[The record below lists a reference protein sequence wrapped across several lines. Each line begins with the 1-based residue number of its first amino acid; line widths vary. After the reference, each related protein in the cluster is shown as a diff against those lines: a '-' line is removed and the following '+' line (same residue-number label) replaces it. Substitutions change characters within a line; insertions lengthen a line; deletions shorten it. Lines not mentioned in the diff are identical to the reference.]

1 MSSSPSPLLD
11 TLCLLGAYK
20 ESQSKANDQLKTA
33 LFDLTKARR
42 QSGGL
47 VGASRVYSAADL
59 REDLCALAVLQCKSS
74 VEEPPALVEDDTKS
88 DEKVESNDGD
98 MFRLYLD
105 GIPKQSSSSR
115 SPLDN
120 VISKVVNENAGETT
134 GLRQR
139 KNVTKEEEEENSK
152 WTTEIAEDESKKEN
166 PLNLFGGL
174 HPPAL
179 KVSQAN
185 AKEALK
191 SYVEAAN
198 LVSEIMK
205 ILNQLESEKK

>member
-1 MSSSPSPLLD
+1 
-11 TLCLLGAYK
+11 
-20 ESQSKANDQLKTA
+20 
-33 LFDLTKARR
+33 
-42 QSGGL
+42 
-47 VGASRVYSAADL
+47 
-59 REDLCALAVLQCKSS
+59 
-74 VEEPPALVEDDTKS
+74 
-88 DEKVESNDGD
+88 

-120 VISKVVNENAGETT
+120 VISKAVNENAAETT